1 MVSGCSPLGSGS
13 GGSFVLWKGDP
24 GTTLHVVR
32 RDNVIRREAEQ
43 RSVRTPARSCKGL
56 MHRRLVLVGSAE
68 DDCCLMGQPRSE
80 GIM

>member
-1 MVSGCSPLGSGS
+1 MVSGCSPLGSDS
-13 GGSFVLWKGDP
+13 GGSFVLWKG
-24 GTTLHVVR
+24 GS
-32 RDNVIRREAEQ
+32 RDNLTCSEEGQCNQTGGRATKRTHSREI
-43 RSVRTPARSCKGL
+43 KGL